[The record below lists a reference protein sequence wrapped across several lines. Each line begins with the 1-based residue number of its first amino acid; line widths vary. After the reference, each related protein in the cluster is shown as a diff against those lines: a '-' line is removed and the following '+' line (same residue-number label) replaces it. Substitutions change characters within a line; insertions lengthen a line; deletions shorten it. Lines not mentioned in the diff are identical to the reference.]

1 MDPEEIGWGAT
12 ELPLTKHSGR
22 HAVKM
27 PGCAGLLRSGYGH
40 AAPV

>member
-22 HAVKM
+22 HAVNM
-27 PGCAGLLRSGYGH
+27 RLNALGFSVPETAM
-40 AAPV
+40 